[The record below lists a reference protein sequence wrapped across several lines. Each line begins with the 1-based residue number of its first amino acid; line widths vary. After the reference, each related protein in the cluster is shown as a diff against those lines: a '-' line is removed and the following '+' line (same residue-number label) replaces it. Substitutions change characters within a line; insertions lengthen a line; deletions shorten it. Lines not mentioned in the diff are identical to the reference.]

1 MIFRILFYDE
11 YSPLY
16 YCIGYRLLYYCICS
30 HKKALYIFLSVNLYL
45 FGRATIRLCALL
57 VGLLRVELCIAVFN
71 YLVVFREGYHGLLTR
86 CSNHRRIREQGADGP
101 WEPEATES
109 PSTGR
114 SPQAGSGRTSA
125 SSRSRNP
132 IAPRSKAYSPK
143 FA

>member
-1 MIFRILFYDE
+1 MMNIAHYTIVSDIDYCTIVSVHIRRPSI
-11 YSPLY
+11 YSYLSI
-16 YCIGYRLLYYCICS
+16 CI
-30 HKKALYIFLSVNLYL
+30 L

>member
-1 MIFRILFYDE
+1 MMNIAHYTIVSDIDHCTIVSVHLE
-11 YSPLY
+11 GPLY
-16 YCIGYRLLYYCICS
+16 IPIYQ
-30 HKKALYIFLSVNLYL
+30 SVPIL